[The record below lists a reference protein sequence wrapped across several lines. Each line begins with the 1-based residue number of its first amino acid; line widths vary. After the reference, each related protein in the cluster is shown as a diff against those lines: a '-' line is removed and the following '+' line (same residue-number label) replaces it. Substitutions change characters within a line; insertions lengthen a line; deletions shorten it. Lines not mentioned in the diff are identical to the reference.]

1 MLKSSTYL
9 EEVRRGSQFI
19 YEATSS
25 NLPES
30 MGAKIQACPD
40 WTMAQLCGHQGNVYR
55 YAAAHLIQKAKDPI
69 PRDIIP
75 EPPDGG
81 EELLAWYKESEGQI
95 LEALE
100 NADPAEEIW
109 SWTAE
114 KTAGFWLRRMVHET
128 LIHAWDAGQAQK
140 QEFEGTEYEFDSTLG
155 ADGTDEYLSTLLP
168 VRFSF
173 MKEHPA
179 PSGTLHLH
187 RTDSANEKELGE
199 WFCAVRK
206 TESGVEEAEITRKHS
221 KGDVAIQASGKN
233 LMLLVWGR
241 ISLDSEEITLHG
253 ERTVAE
259 QWMVYRP

>member
-1 MLKSSTYL
+1 MLESSTYL

-19 YEATSS
+19 YEAASS
-25 NLPES
+25 NLPGS
-30 MGAKIQACPD
+30 LDVKIHACPGWD
-40 WTMAQLCGHQGNVYR
+40 MAQLCSHQGNVYR
-55 YAAAHLIQKAKDPI
+55 YASAHLAQKAKDPI

-75 EPPDGG
+75 ESPDGG
-81 EELLAWYKESEGQI
+81 EELLAWYKESESQI

-114 KTAGFWLRRMVHET
+114 RTAGFWFRRMAHET

-140 QEFEGTEYEFDSTLG
+140 QESGGTEYEFDSTLG
-155 ADGTDEYLSTLLP
+155 ADGADEYLSTLLP

-173 MKEHPA
+173 MKEHPV

-187 RTDSANEKELGE
+187 RTDSADENELGE
-199 WFCAVRK
+199 WFCEIQK
-206 TESGVEEAEITRKHS
+206 NEEGVEEAEITYRHS
-221 KGDVAIQASGKN
+221 KGDAAIQASGKN
-233 LMLLVWGR
+233 LMLFLWGR
-241 ISLDSEEITLHG
+241 ISLDSEEIILHG
-253 ERTVAE
+253 ERSVAE